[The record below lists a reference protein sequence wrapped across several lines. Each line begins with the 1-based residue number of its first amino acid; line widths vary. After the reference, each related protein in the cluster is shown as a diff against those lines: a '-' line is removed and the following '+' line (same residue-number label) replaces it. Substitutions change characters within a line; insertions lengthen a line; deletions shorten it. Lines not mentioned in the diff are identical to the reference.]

1 MPNAILSNLIP
12 TPKASG
18 WSVVAVF
25 VVLAV
30 VVVVGYAMW
39 PTSAAAKS
47 ICPTKLNRNSDG
59 SLTLHP
65 MGREFTD
72 MNEFQ
77 QWFHSSGLD
86 LECPLPILTGKREKD
101 VLSGDGG
108 WPNEQTYAR
117 TPINKVDDYEFSRIF
132 GVEKGGHMIVPRQ
145 NFDVIIEDRQFD
157 WTNKPLSSDERR
169 GKYAGLTEG
178 FTADGELR
186 SIEVHGSDA
195 GAVAA
200 AVRDYDPAMA
210 ASQKEAYASWAA
222 KDEDECPS
230 AKERK
235 EIQALAERAYGNDP
249 SFEPVVTRV
258 GANQWEV
265 TELRPKRRHVESSDP
280 VDNRVANTESD
291 KVDIEF
297 AYRQKQD
304 ISAALNPWQ
313 VGQLPWDDTEW
324 VKPRE
329 PLERAYG
336 PTVDHKNWDFL
347 PGPPM

>member
-1 MPNAILSNLIP
+1 
-12 TPKASG
+12 
-18 WSVVAVF
+18 
-25 VVLAV
+25 
-30 VVVVGYAMW
+30 MW
-39 PTSAAAKS
+39 PAATKS
-47 ICPTKLNRNSDG
+47 ICPTTLHRNADG
-59 SLTLHP
+59 SLTVHP
-65 MGREFTD
+65 MGREFAD

-77 QWFHSSGLD
+77 QWYHSSGLD
-86 LECPLPILTGKREKD
+86 LECPLPVLTGKREKD
-101 VLSGDGG
+101 VLSGDG

-117 TPINKVDDYEFSRIF
+117 TPIYKVDDYEFSRIF
-132 GVEKGGHMIVPRQ
+132 GFEKGGHMIVPRQ
-145 NFDVIIEDRQFD
+145 NFNLIMEDRQFD
-157 WTNKPLSSDERR
+157 WTSKPLTSDERR
-169 GKYAGLTEG
+169 GKYAGLQEG

-186 SIEVHGSDA
+186 SIEVRGSDA

-210 ASQKEAYASWAA
+210 ATQKEAYASWAA
-222 KDEDECPS
+222 KEEDECPS

-249 SFEPVVTRV
+249 NFDPVVTRV

-265 TELRPKRRHVESSDP
+265 TELRPKRRHVEFSDP
-280 VDNRVANTESD
+280 VDNRVVNTADD

-297 AYRQKQD
+297 AYREKED

-336 PTVDHKNWDFL
+336 PTVDHKSWDFL